1 MGNTSKCALFLGAV
15 QFRQNSTWIQ
25 LAAHFCFLLFFIFYF
40 WGSFF
45 FNWFCGWGSLN
56 MEYSTDKHQYQKII
70 ICVTSRNVWN
80 CIVSLLYLLFVMLL
94 SSGIHSSSEIAA
106 FDVNCAIFSFLT
118 ERLVSFI
125 IVPS

>member
-1 MGNTSKCALFLGAV
+1 MCSFFRCSTISTEFDLDSTSCSFLFFVVFYFLFLGE
-15 QFRQNSTWIQ
+15 
-25 LAAHFCFLLFFIFYF
+25 
-40 WGSFF
+40 FF
-45 FNWFCGWGSLN
+45 FNWCCGWGSLN

-70 ICVTSRNVWN
+70 MCVTSRNVWN

-106 FDVNCAIFSFLT
+106 FDMNCAIFSFLT